1 MPNANNTDMKP
12 TIKNLRKVIGRP
24 NEIDP
29 YAIYIVRPI
38 SIWLTW
44 LFVRTP
50 ISANHVTIIQ
60 EIFGILGAIAFA
72 RGKFVLGAILLQ
84 IGFILDNSD
93 GEVARW
99 KNQQS
104 ERGKFL
110 DLIGHMIV
118 IPFYF
123 FGLGLGLY
131 FKLGHIITL
140 IMGFLA
146 GLFSLK
152 LEKFVLSNDGDLNLG
167 RRGLL
172 KSLFRYPDS
181 MNVITIFA
189 IIDWLFK
196 SNLLFYVI
204 IFYGIGMT
212 IGRLQQIY
220 ETFKSIDN

>member
-1 MPNANNTDMKP
+1 MNSNKEMQP

-29 YAIYIVRPI
+29 YAKYFIRPI
-38 SIWLTW
+38 SIWFTW

-50 ISANHVTIIQ
+50 LSANHVTIIQ
-60 EIFGILGAIAFA
+60 EIFGIIGAVLFA
-72 RGKFVLGAILLQ
+72 YGRFVLGSVFLQ
-84 IGFILDNSD
+84 LGFIMDNSD

-104 ERGKFL
+104 ESGKFL

-118 IPFYF
+118 IPFYY

-131 FKLGHIITL
+131 LLQGNIITL

-152 LEKFVLSNDGDLNLG
+152 LEKFITNEDGDLALA
-167 RRGLL
+167 RRGFF

-181 MNVITIFA
+181 MNVITIIA
-189 IIDWLFK
+189 VIDWLFK
-196 SNLLFYVI
+196 SNILFYFI
-204 IFYGIGMT
+204 IIYGIGMT
-212 IGRLQQIY
+212 VGRMQQIY
-220 ETFKSIDN
+220 KTFYLIKN

>member
-1 MPNANNTDMKP
+1 MKP
-12 TIKNLRKVIGRP
+12 TIKNLKKVISRP

-29 YAIYIVRPI
+29 YAKYFIRPI
-38 SIWLTW
+38 SIWFTW
-44 LFVRTP
+44 VFVRTP
-50 ISANHVTIIQ
+50 LRANHITIIQ
-60 EIFGILGAIAFA
+60 EIFGIIGAVLFA
-72 RGKFVLGAILLQ
+72 CGRFVLGALFLQ
-84 IGFILDNSD
+84 LGFIMDNSD

-104 ERGKFL
+104 ESGKFL

-131 FKLGHIITL
+131 LQQGTIVTL

-152 LEKFVLSNDGDLNLG
+152 LEKFINNGDFELT
-167 RRGLL
+167 RRGFF

-189 IIDWLFK
+189 IIDWVFK
-196 SNLLFYVI
+196 TNLLFYCI
-204 IFYGIGMT
+204 IIYGVGMT
-212 IGRLQQIY
+212 VGRLHQIY
-220 ETFKSIDN
+220 RTFYSIKN